1 MKALNLMKAL
11 RDVPD
16 ELIDECFDEP
26 APHVGIQT
34 QPADL
39 FAEHEAKPDAKTVQ
53 PPSKPAESPHLL
65 KYAAVAASLLFAVG
79 FGALILHGSMWNQPV
94 QHQPED
100 MEIITAPDTTS
111 GITATSPLRTTTE
124 PVFTD
129 VLDTEPVYTELELHN
144 NELPVMNEDETGEMI
159 RAGQKRYA
167 ENGFRPVLIDTEKYI
182 GEYFSEDSEGDL
194 NSLEAKSY
202 LYHMMLNSMDYYKT
216 AEGEMIIQPN
226 GSYAATSSTT
236 IIEFQLD
243 NVNQCSYEKRTYVN
257 SSLHDKELYFADLRE
272 YELDIENN
280 TFFLHHYA
288 GETDILFSDNE
299 RVFCQPDG
307 TTLAY
312 NRPSN
317 AFGSA
322 MFHSSL
328 TPQYYAG
335 MMLADFDRWYVACTA
350 TMLGRTC
357 AVIEAEMQN
366 DVYRMY
372 TDVQTGIL
380 FRLEPLTEAHDFI
393 LCFEVNRLR
402 IDNEIAVKQFDPE
415 GRECLNPEEADWI
428 PTDPSYNKPQ
438 YQVNKYGQT
447 YGHVAAK
454 DIEDYPD
461 LVACIGDNG
470 KEGYVY
476 SKEFLEITAKTPE
489 EAAKIAEEQHNGT
502 YIPRILTVYKSDGKT
517 PIDTF
522 TEKP

>member
-1 MKALNLMKAL
+1 MKALDLMKAL

-16 ELIDECFDEP
+16 DLIDECFDEP
-26 APHVGIQT
+26 DPRINAQT
-34 QPADL
+34 MPVDL
-39 FAEHEAKPDAKTVQ
+39 FAEYASKVAAKPVQAPKKT
-53 PPSKPAESPHLL
+53 AESPHLL
-65 KYAAVAASLLFAVG
+65 KYVAVAASLLFAVG

-94 QHQPED
+94 QHQPEK
-100 MEIITAPDTTS
+100 MEVMTAPDATEAETTS
-111 GITATSPLRTTTE
+111 APETVTESTQTANDVTE
-124 PVFTD
+124 PI
-129 VLDTEPVYTELELHN
+129 YTELELHN
-144 NELPVMNEDETGEMI
+144 NELPVINDDETGGMI

-167 ENGFRPVLIDTEKYI
+167 ENGFRPVLIDTENYI
-182 GEYFSEDSEGDL
+182 SKYFSESSEGDY

-299 RVFCQPDG
+299 RVFCSPDG

-335 MMLADFDRWYVACTA
+335 MMLADFDRWHVACTA

-357 AVIEAEMQN
+357 AVIEAEMQD

-380 FRLEPLTEAHDFI
+380 FRLEPLTEAHDYI

-402 IDNEIAVKQFDPE
+402 IDKEIAVKQFDPE

-428 PTDPSYNKPQ
+428 PTDPSYNNPP

-447 YGHVAAK
+447 YGHAAAK

-489 EAAKIAEEQHNGT
+489 EAARIAEEQHNGT
-502 YIPRILTVYKSDGKT
+502 YVPRILTVYESDGKT
-517 PIDTF
+517 PVDTF